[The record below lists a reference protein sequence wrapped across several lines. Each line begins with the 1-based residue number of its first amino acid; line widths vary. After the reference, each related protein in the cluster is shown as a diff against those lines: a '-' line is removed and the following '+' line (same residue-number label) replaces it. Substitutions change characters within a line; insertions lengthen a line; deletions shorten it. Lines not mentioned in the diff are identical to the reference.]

1 MFCLFCCGAEA
12 HALTAHLKNKCLAD
26 WIVRRLGKLRALTEA
41 DSRLFESFRK
51 FAES

>member
-1 MFCLFCCGAEA
+1 MFCLFCRGAEA
-12 HALTAHLKNKCLAD
+12 HVLMARLKNKCSGD

-51 FAES
+51 FTES

>member
-1 MFCLFCCGAEA
+1 MFCLFFRGAEA
-12 HALTAHLKNKCLAD
+12 HALTARLKNKCSGD

-41 DSRLFESFRK
+41 DGRLFQSFRR